1 MGACHVNCITIV
13 DKHLEVGAG
22 CDECN
27 VCVLLC
33 PTGALTSE
41 GPLKEWRRR

>member
-1 MGACHVNCITIV
+1 MNCITIV
-13 DKHLEVGAG
+13 DKQLAIGAA

-33 PTGALTSE
+33 PTGALQATL
-41 GPLKEWRRR
+41 PLKDWRR